1 MNLKYIYISSLKYS
15 QGKKKIEIK
24 IRIKFDKKKKAI
36 GG

>member
-1 MNLKYIYISSLKYS
+1 MNLKNIYIKFKIFPR
-15 QGKKKIEIK
+15 KKKIEIK